1 MLLNGKWNLKGPD
14 AQGNMIDVEATVPG
28 CVHTDFINAG
38 ILGDIYYRD
47 NAETCKF
54 IENNDY
60 TYEKTFTVDKVYKN
74 AYVEFDGLDTYCDV
88 YLNNVKIGEG
98 NNMFL
103 EYAFCVDGIIKEGEN
118 TLTVKFRSPVLEVRT
133 RAGELKACFTKERV
147 FTRRIQCT
155 YGWDWVGRFVTMGI
169 YRDVRLTFRKANE
182 LENVYV
188 YTKRITP
195 FSAQINAEFTF
206 RDVEPETEDVN
217 IEIYSPDNK
226 LIFGKKRKILKETMD
241 ESFDI
246 VNPELW
252 YPNGY
257 GEQPLYTFVISTDNS
272 RKELKFGIREI
283 TVIQIEDEEGSEEQL
298 QCREMQKDEDFAWR
312 DKNERTASFF
322 VVVNDIK
329 IFCRGANWVPCEPF
343 PSAETKEKIT
353 KLLELAKDGKMNMIR
368 VWGGGIFEQDH
379 FYEECD
385 RLGILVTQDFLMACA
400 KYPDTEE
407 WFIKAL
413 NDEAK
418 TVALRLRNHP
428 CLAWWTG
435 DNENA
440 EFGTENTTDFN
451 GYRSATYGIEPV
463 IKMYDKERKFFPSSP
478 YGGEFYSSVTRGTT
492 HNTNYQELVYARVKD
507 TQFDYYT
514 EYLSKGIS
522 RFSVEQCCYG
532 EGFASSLKKFM
543 TDEDIYGED
552 QTISEYHTKTGPIHF
567 TLFQMANV
575 MSEKIFGKFKD
586 GYDRLRKIQMLQC
599 EWIRLT
605 FEAHRRNMW
614 FNAGLV
620 YWMLN
625 DCWPAS
631 IGWSI
636 IDYYALPKPGYYSFK
651 RCAGSMVAS
660 IENKNGRLI
669 AHISNDRFSPCEG
682 KGSLYVYDFK
692 KNEKVLDK
700 SFDFSVSKATAEK
713 VFECD
718 YSEFE
723 KLLTKDTI
731 IVFDAESN
739 LGKDRTFYVKD
750 GLVSLDLS
758 YEDAEIIA
766 EDDDSITVKANQFL
780 PYAIFDLPYLLEEN
794 AVTMLTS
801 EVRKINKKK

>member
-1 MLLNGKWNLKGPD
+1 MLLNGKWTLTGPD
-14 AQGNMIDVEATVPG
+14 AKGNMISVDATVPG
-28 CVHTDFINAG
+28 CVHTDFINNG

-47 NAETCKF
+47 NAESCKF
-54 IENNDY
+54 IEDNDY
-60 TYEKTFTVDKVYKN
+60 TYEKTFVVDKVSKN
-74 AYVEFDGLDTYCDV
+74 AYIEFDGLDTYANV
-88 YLNNVKIGEG
+88 YLNGTKIGECD
-98 NNMFL
+98 NMFL
-103 EYAFCVDGIIKEGEN
+103 EYAFNVDGIIKEGEN
-118 TLTVKFRSPVLEVRT
+118 ILTVKFRSPILEARSRT
-133 RAGELKACFTKERV
+133 GELKACFTKERV

-169 YRDVRLTFRKANE
+169 YKDVRLTFRKANE

-217 IEIYSPDNK
+217 IRIYSPDNK
-226 LIFGKKRKILKETMD
+226 LIFAKKRRILKETMD

-272 RKELKFGIREI
+272 KKEIKFGIREI
-283 TVIQIEDEEGSEEQL
+283 TVVQIEDEEGSKEQL

-343 PSAETKEKIT
+343 PSAETPEKIT
-353 KLLELAKDGKMNMIR
+353 KLLTLAKDASMNMIR

-379 FYEECD
+379 FYDECD

-400 KYPDTEE
+400 EYPAKEE

-418 TVALRLRNHP
+418 TVALRLRNHT

-440 EFGTENTTDFN
+440 EWGSENTTDFK
-451 GYRSATYGIEPV
+451 GYLAATYGIEPI

-543 TDEDIYGED
+543 TEEDIYGED

-700 SFDFSVSKATAEK
+700 SFDFSLGEAISEK

-723 KLLTKDTI
+723 RCLTRDTI

-758 YEDAEIIA
+758 YEDAEIIL
-766 EDDDSITVKANQFL
+766 EDEESITVKAKEFL

-794 AVTMLTS
+794 AVTMLTG